1 MLQNRARHLLQP
13 RGYAPDNHQA
23 EEQQCHADDRA
34 REGHV
39 GQCPHKLTEKLAGE
53 EQQEKFEHDKAS
65 GNLGAERSSAAS
77 TLLLGL
83 IQKGL
88 SRTTL
93 EDRQRA
99 VGHTLTCIPQ
109 NGSASFRIGR
119 SPACSIRSFDET
131 VPSS

>member
-13 RGYAPDNHQA
+13 SGYAPDNDQA

-53 EQQEKFEHDKAS
+53 EQQDKFEHDKAS
-65 GNLGAERSSAAS
+65 GILGANDPVLPRAATWAHPKGAFANDTPRSAACS
-77 TLLLGL
+77 WAHAYVL
-83 IQKGL
+83 
-88 SRTTL
+88 
-93 EDRQRA
+93 
-99 VGHTLTCIPQ
+99 PQ